1 MNFTDDDCFGDLK
14 CFQRDGANPTAGVPG
29 CSGEG
34 QPKVDYCY
42 DPGRIGGVKGYGVDV
57 CGPMLGVDVPKNCAE
72 FSTCISD
79 YALKQSSYNSIANKA
94 QEECINGLLPGYDA
108 TLPSPSSGYANS
120 ECDAILVEPIDD
132 KALKTM
138 CGNFY
143 TCVLKREAET
153 DCAAL
158 VDDNNALDPI
168 IGQYVKGKC
177 DDSLGG
183 WEQTC
188 DKYYDCHSDPRQAVC
203 NYCSM
208 GTAGQS
214 GMYQCEPMEE
224 CNSSCHD
231 DWLFKVA
238 CEDMC
243 SMMTE
248 AAEVAAEEAQQEAEK
263 TAAPTKSPTAGS
275 TSSPTQS
282 PTSAPTGSPTSSL
295 TSSPMASPTSAPTV
309 SPTADPTLS
318 PTASPTKAPTDIS
331 TASPTSSPTA
341 SPTLAPTGRPT
352 ASPTSSPTNGP
363 TSPPTGIPTASLT
376 SSPTKSPT
384 LVPTGSPAAIAA
396 VEATAVNDNNE
407 GKEDTVMML
416 EEEDTDLFS
425 LIYNRGDG
433 NDNAATVGVTNDSL
447 PFQSLGVRQR
457 RGRRRARALRRSDDN
472 QKP

>member
-42 DPGRIGGVKGYGVDV
+42 DPGRIGGVEGYGVDV

-79 YALKQSSYNSIANKA
+79 YALKQSSYNAIANQA
-94 QEECINGLLPGYDA
+94 QEECTNGLLPVYNA

-168 IGQYVKGKC
+168 IGKYVKGKC

-224 CNSSCHD
+224 CNGSCHD

-248 AAEVAAEEAQQEAEK
+248 GAQTAAEEAQQEAEVAAEKAQEEAEK
-263 TAAPTKSPTAGS
+263 TAAPTESPTAGS

-282 PTSAPTGSPTSSL
+282 PTSAPTD
-295 TSSPMASPTSAPTV
+295 
-309 SPTADPTLS
+309 SPTAG
-318 PTASPTKAPTDIS
+318 PTASPTTAPT
-331 TASPTSSPTA
+331 T
-341 SPTLAPTGRPT
+341 APTGSPT

-363 TSPPTGIPTASLT
+363 TLVPTGIPTASLT

-384 LVPTGSPAAIAA
+384 LLPTKSPAASAA

-416 EEEDTDLFS
+416 DEEETASFS
-425 LIYNRGDG
+425 LMYNRGDG
-433 NDNAATVGVTNDSL
+433 NDNAATVGGTDDSL
-447 PFQSLGVRQR
+447 LFQSLGVRQR
-457 RGRRRARALRRSDDN
+457 RGRRRARGVRRSDDN
-472 QKP
+472 QNP